1 MGEDNRPTPEAGAS
15 APHGRAVSRGISLG
29 LVLFG
34 AFVVVA
40 GLIWVLGQA
49 AGLTTVPA
57 FFLAAC
63 GAPALVGGVVLVWFF
78 SLPLARRQAMLGVRQ
93 SSEAAP
99 PDDEAA

>member
-1 MGEDNRPTPEAGAS
+1 MGNNNHQPPEAAR
-15 APHGRAVSRGISLG
+15 HTRAVSRGASLG

-34 AFVVVA
+34 VFVIVA

-63 GAPALVGGVVLVWFF
+63 GAPLLVGGLVLIWFF
-78 SLPLARRQAMLGVRQ
+78 SLPLARRQAMLGVPHP
-93 SSEAAP
+93 SDSAP
-99 PDDEAA
+99 SDDETP

>member
-1 MGEDNRPTPEAGAS
+1 MGEDNRRTPEAGES
-15 APHGRAVSRGISLG
+15 VPHGRAVSRGISLG

-34 AFVVVA
+34 VFVVVA
-40 GLIWVLGQA
+40 GLIWLLGQA
-49 AGLTTVPA
+49 AGLATAPA

-78 SLPLARRQAMLGVRQ
+78 SLPLARRQTMLGVHQ
-93 SSEAAP
+93 TPEAAP